1 MRIIQVVHQFLPRH
15 LAGTEVYTY
24 NLAKELSQRHQ
35 VWVYTREDSPIPEE
49 PHETDEVYDGLPVR
63 RVYFNPPNLQ
73 GNLLGLF
80 LNRTQNK
87 TIEAFLARFLEET
100 QADVVHFQHL
110 FKLSAA
116 FIRVARQQGIPVVL
130 TLHDYWFLCHNAQL
144 LRPSGAV
151 CSGPARG
158 LKCAGCAELN
168 IPVWTRWGLSPLLT
182 PLFVYRTAALRACL
196 QEADFVIAPS
206 AFLRDQFVQQG
217 FPAGRIVVMDN
228 GTNTQLLL
236 GWRKVPSDTLRFGY
250 MGTIQWHKGVHT
262 LVQAFNQIN
271 DPQVELRIH
280 GEPSVAPAYFAEIQR
295 LVRNPQVHFMGRFEN
310 QEVGRVLAEMDV
322 LVVPS
327 IWPENSPVTIHEA
340 NLAGVPVIASRLGG
354 MPDLVQD
361 GVTGLLFQPGDAS
374 DLAAK
379 MRQFIEDRSLVERFR
394 RQMPPVKSMEENAQE
409 LEAIYERLCKA
420 RRQA

>member
-1 MRIIQVVHQFLPRH
+1 MRIIQVVHQFLPQH

-24 NLAKELSQRHQ
+24 NLAQELSQRHQ
-35 VWVYTREDSPIPEE
+35 VWIYCREDGCFSEE
-49 PHETDEVYDGLPVR
+49 LHEEDTAYDGIPLR
-63 RVYFNPPNLQ
+63 RVYFNLHGLQ
-73 GNLLGLF
+73 ANLLNQSLIRF
-80 LNRTQNK
+80 RNPV
-87 TIEAFLARFLEET
+87 IERSFARFLEEI
-100 QADVVHFQHL
+100 QPDVVHFQHL

-116 FIRVARQQGIPVVL
+116 LIRVARRRGIPVVL

-151 CSGPARG
+151 CSGPAKG
-158 LKCAGCAELN
+158 LKCVGCAELN

-206 AFLRDQFVQQG
+206 AFLRDQFVRQG

-250 MGTIQWHKGVHT
+250 MGTIQWHKGVHV

-295 LVRNPQVHFMGRFEN
+295 LVRNPRVRFLGRFEN
-310 QEVGRVLAEMDV
+310 QEVGRVLAEIDV

-354 MPDLVQD
+354 IPGLIQD
-361 GVTGLLFQPGDAS
+361 GVTGLLFQPGDAG

-379 MRQFIEDRSLVERFR
+379 MRRFIEDRGLVERFR
-394 RQMPPVKSMEENAQE
+394 RQMPPVKSIAENAQE
-409 LEAIYERLCKA
+409 LEAIYERLVA
-420 RRQA
+420 AGHG